1 MAQNLK
7 RAWAF
12 GNGKDAVYVESDSS
26 NKSKYAVV
34 EGLEC
39 NDPRK
44 LKTMTL
50 MEARIKACK
59 MAKDHPRESSSYRR
73 IGIFK
78 EDKYHISGTHF
89 MPKLVEYVVY
99 DGRAFFLLKWD
110 STHKMYRV
118 SPTTGKL
125 LDFNRDFRYI

>member
-1 MAQNLK
+1 MAQKLK

-12 GNGKDAVYVESDSS
+12 GNGRDAVYVYSDGS

-34 EGLEC
+34 EGLSC

-59 MAKDHPRESSSYRR
+59 LAKANPRNGYNR

-78 EDKYHISGTHF
+78 EDKYHVSGTHF
-89 MPKLVEYVVY
+89 MPKLVEDVSYH
-99 DGRAFFLLKWD
+99 DGEFYLLKWD
-110 STHKMYRV
+110 SPPKQYRV
-118 SPTTGKL
+118 SPKTGKL
-125 LDFNRDFRYI
+125 LDFSRDFRYI

>member
-1 MAQNLK
+1 MVQNLK
-7 RAWAF
+7 RAWTF
-12 GNGKDAVYVESDSS
+12 GNGRDAVYVESDGS

-44 LKTMTL
+44 LKIMTL

-59 MAKDHPRESSSYRR
+59 MAKANPKNGYNR

-78 EDKYHISGTHF
+78 EDKHHISGTHF
-89 MPKLVEYVVY
+89 MPKLVEYVMY

-125 LDFNRDFRYI
+125 LDYSREFRYI

>member
-1 MAQNLK
+1 MTQNLK

-12 GNGKDAVYVESDSS
+12 GNGKDAVYVYSDGD

-59 MAKDHPRESSSYRR
+59 MAKDHPRESSLYRR

-89 MPKLVEYVVY
+89 MPKLVENVHYSRGEFY
-99 DGRAFFLLKWD
+99 LTKWD
-110 STHKMYRV
+110 TGKVYRV
-118 SPTTGKL
+118 SPNTGKL
-125 LDFNRDFRYI
+125 LDYSREFRYI

>member
-1 MAQNLK
+1 MAQKLK

-12 GNGKDAVYVESDSS
+12 GNGRDAVYVYSDGD
-26 NKSKYAVV
+26 NKPKYAVV

-59 MAKDHPRESSSYRR
+59 MAKANPMKGYNR

-78 EDKYHISGTHF
+78 EDKHHISGTHF
-89 MPKLVEYVVY
+89 MPKLVEDVSY
-99 DGRAFFLLKWD
+99 DGKEFYLLKHD
-110 STHKMYRV
+110 STSKLYRV
-118 SPTTGKL
+118 SSKTGKL
-125 LDFNRDFRYI
+125 LDFDSNFRWV